1 MEAFLSIMR
10 ERCKIP
16 LSMANET
23 GIFFFAPL
31 DRRRKRNTSIPKSR
45 EMPGSDSRYCDENTK
60 QLYTHTRTH
69 THTHTHT
76 QHRPLWRMRKGHNL
90 YTIPLQS
97 RRSQTQTRVLF
108 LYSFPEK
115 VWLRYSAS
123 LFTSSI
129 RCSTSTG
136 NGSYRLFF
144 SGDPCEVFF
153 YSTHRRGQLSRFCA

>member
-1 MEAFLSIMR
+1 LPCAPVLTNICQGLIR
-10 ERCKIP
+10 
-16 LSMANET
+16 
-23 GIFFFAPL
+23 GIVM
-31 DRRRKRNTSIPKSR
+31 KTRNS
-45 EMPGSDSRYCDENTK
+45 
-60 QLYTHTRTH
+60 YTHTRTH

-76 QHRPLWRMRKGHNL
+76 QHRPLWRMRKGHKL

-123 LFTSSI
+123 LFTSSM
-129 RCSTSTG
+129 RCSTSAG

-144 SGDPCEVFF
+144 SGGPCEFLFHSTLPDYLHRPYIAGDSYHVFVPEF
-153 YSTHRRGQLSRFCA
+153 